1 MSAQAKKRI
10 LLFGGTGAIG
20 KYLVPEL
27 LRLGYDV
34 FVTSRRARVSNDP
47 NLHFLQGN
55 PKRELFF
62 NTLMEAHF
70 DAIVDFMIYQT
81 DEFGL
86 RVEPLLAGTDQ
97 YIFLSSYRV
106 YANGGMK
113 PLTEDCPRLL
123 DTEKDPEY
131 LISEEYALVKARQE
145 NLLRKASRKNY
156 TIVRPTISYS
166 GDRFQ
171 LGTME
176 IADFIGNVLSGR
188 EVLLAEEM
196 CRRQATMTWA
206 GDVAKMISR
215 LVLNERAYGETYT
228 VSTAE
233 HHSWGEI
240 AKMYQDILGMKIRL
254 VPEKTYVNTIGRR
267 WQLKYDRM
275 YDRIVDNA
283 KILAVTGLSQSDMM
297 PLYDG
302 LRIELQQYL
311 ARRGK
316 EVRSMKTRAKE
327 SEWQRH
333 IRNFKD
339 YRKRHVLWKAIRNRF
354 YRIPLYRKIGFELKK
369 KRLQR
374 EGKPVPESEQ

>member
-1 MSAQAKKRI
+1 MSDRRDKRI

-27 LRLGYDV
+27 LRLGYTV
-34 FVTSRRARVSNDP
+34 YVTSRRARVSTDP

-62 NTLMEAHF
+62 NALMEAHF

-81 DEFGL
+81 EEFGQ

-106 YANGGMK
+106 YANSGK
-113 PLTEDCPRLL
+113 TPLTEQSPRLL
-123 DTEKDPEY
+123 ETETDPEY

-145 NLLRKASRKNY
+145 NYLRSASRTNY
-156 TIVRPTISYS
+156 TIVRPSITYS

-176 IADFIGNVLSGR
+176 IGDFIGNALAGK

-196 CRRQATMTWA
+196 CRHEATMTWA
-206 GDVAKMISR
+206 GDVAKMIAR
-215 LVLNERAYGETYT
+215 LVLNENAYGETYT
-228 VSTAE
+228 LSTAE
-233 HHSWGEI
+233 HRTWGEI
-240 AKMYQDILGMKIRL
+240 AKIYQDCLGMRTRMVSL
-254 VPEKTYVNTIGRR
+254 KTYQNTIGRP

-275 YDRIVDNA
+275 YDRVVDNT
-283 KILAVTGLSQSDMM
+283 KILEATGLKQSDLM
-297 PLYDG
+297 PLADG
-302 LRIELQQYL
+302 LRIELWQYL
-311 ARRGK
+311 NRRGK
-316 EVRSMKTRAKE
+316 EVRGMVYRAKE
-327 SEWQRH
+327 TEWQRH
-333 IRNFKD
+333 VRNFKD

-354 YRIPLYRKIGFELKK
+354 YRFKPYRKLGFLLK
-369 KRLQR
+369 QR
-374 EGKPVPESEQ
+374 RVRKEAEAKAKNA

>member
-20 KYLVPEL
+20 KYTVPEL

-34 FVTSRRARVSNDP
+34 YVTSRRARVSNDP

-62 NTLMEAHF
+62 NALMDAHF
-70 DAIVDFMIYQT
+70 DAIIDFMIYQT

-86 RVEPLLAGTDQ
+86 RVEPLLAGTEH

-106 YANGGMK
+106 YADGGMK
-113 PLTEDCPRLL
+113 PLTEESPRLL

-145 NLLRKASRKNY
+145 NLLATASRKNY
-156 TIVRPTISYS
+156 TIIRPSISYS

-176 IADFIGNVLSGR
+176 IGDFIGNALSGKD
-188 EVLLAEEM
+188 VLLAEQM
-196 CRRQATMTWA
+196 CKRQATMTWA
-206 GDVAKMISR
+206 GDVAKMIAR

-228 VSTAE
+228 ASTAE

-240 AKMYQDILGMKIRL
+240 AKMYEKILGMKTKA
-254 VPEKTYVNTIGRR
+254 VPERTYVNTVGRR

-275 YDRIVDNA
+275 YDRVVDNA
-283 KILAVTGLSQSDMM
+283 KILAVTGLKQSDLM

-316 EVRSMKTRAKE
+316 EVRSMKTRAE
-327 SEWQRH
+327 ETEWQRH

-354 YRIPLYRKIGFELKK
+354 YRFKPYRKLGFLLKQR
-369 KRLQR
+369 RLKR
-374 EGKPVPESEQ
+374 EGKEPAR

>member
-1 MSAQAKKRI
+1 MSDRRDKRI

-27 LRLGYDV
+27 LRLGYTV
-34 FVTSRRARVSNDP
+34 YVTSRRARVSTDP

-62 NTLMEAHF
+62 NALMEAHF

-81 DEFGL
+81 EEFGQ

-106 YANGGMK
+106 YANSGK
-113 PLTEDCPRLL
+113 TPLTEQSPRLL
-123 DTEKDPEY
+123 ETETDPEY

-145 NLLRKASRKNY
+145 NYLRSASRTNY
-156 TIVRPTISYS
+156 TIVRPSITYS

-176 IADFIGNVLSGR
+176 IGDFIGNALAGK

-196 CRRQATMTWA
+196 CRHEATMTWA
-206 GDVAKMISR
+206 GDVAKMIAR
-215 LVLNERAYGETYT
+215 LVLNENAYGETYT
-228 VSTAE
+228 LSTAE
-233 HHSWGEI
+233 HRTWGEI
-240 AKMYQDILGMKIRL
+240 AKIYQDCLGMRTRMVSL
-254 VPEKTYVNTIGRR
+254 KTYQNTIGRP

-275 YDRIVDNA
+275 YDRVVDNT
-283 KILAVTGLSQSDMM
+283 KILEATGLKQSDLM
-297 PLYDG
+297 PLADG
-302 LRIELQQYL
+302 LRIELWQYL
-311 ARRGK
+311 NRRGK
-316 EVRSMKTRAKE
+316 EVRGMVYRAKE
-327 SEWQRH
+327 TEWQRH
-333 IRNFKD
+333 VRNFKD

-354 YRIPLYRKIGFELKK
+354 YRFKLYRKLGFLLK
-369 KRLQR
+369 QR
-374 EGKPVPESEQ
+374 RVRKEAEAKAKNA